1 MKLDPRSDTL
11 WRTYLCY
18 FLILLVG
25 VAIIVKIIIVQAKD
39 SKELQDMAE
48 KREYRVETLEA
59 SRGIIFSS
67 DDQVMAISVPYYDV
81 FFDYQAVD
89 STVLAENIDSLCI
102 QMAQLFPKRN
112 AAQWKEFFAIGM
124 AKKSRYYKIGL
135 NVTQAQLRQ
144 MQQFVIFNRGIYQGG
159 LITQKKIKREH
170 PYKDLAGLM
179 LGMANEE
186 KGYYFGLEGAY
197 NDYLKGQNGR
207 RLVRRIHHGGWIPV
221 NSDDDVDAQNGD
233 DIITTFDIKLQDI
246 VENALRNTLT
256 ENKAEQG
263 CAILM
268 DVETGYVK
276 ALANLRLNHET
287 NVYEESYN
295 VALAERYEPGSVF
308 KIASMVVLLSQKD
321 VNLDD
326 KVNIGT
332 GPIKFS
338 NRTMKDDHSFAQGGI
353 CTVQE
358 VIEQS
363 SNKGTAVLINKNYA
377 THPEKYVEGLYALGL
392 NKKIGTGING
402 EAQPVI
408 KHPDDKTKDGRK
420 LWSKVSLPWMS
431 IGYEVNVTPMHLITL
446 YNAIANGG
454 RMMKPQFV
462 TEIRRGSQTVKEFEP
477 IVLNE
482 CIAGPEAIQKL
493 RTMLEGVVIRGT
505 AKRQFQG
512 CVVNVAG
519 KTGTA
524 QYYDRVQGYAY
535 HEPGIGRK
543 LYNTTFVGYFPA
555 EKPRYSCIVMVSR
568 ARGRFWAAGS
578 VSAPGFREIA
588 EKVYA
593 MRIGTHE
600 DDTLAPVSP
609 VSNEP
614 IIVRHSKEASYL
626 NGIDNP
632 FNDYAI
638 NGDWVTVQKT
648 ENGETDLRTAQLQPN
663 LVPNLIGMDITDAV
677 YLLEN
682 MGVKTEFT
690 GQGTVKEQSLHA
702 GDTLKA
708 NSIICLKL
716 EKK

>member
-112 AAQWKEFFAIGM
+112 PAEWKEFFAIGM

-663 LVPNLIGMDITDAV
+663 LVPNLVGMDITDAV

>member
-89 STVLAENIDSLCI
+89 STVLANNIDSLCI

-663 LVPNLIGMDITDAV
+663 LVPNLVGMDITDAV